1 MEGRIKNRRLQILFL
16 AIAISSSHAQP
27 VVRIS
32 DLTNY
37 DRDLVEV
44 LDTTGLGSVW
54 LLISK
59 KDHITYLNQG
69 DSIIKAY
76 PIVMSDSFM
85 NDKKQQG
92 DLGVPEGVYYITS
105 KPYKDNIAT
114 TFYRFCPL
122 NYPNEQDAEHGLRT
136 GIIDSNQ
143 YRRILSANRR
153 RANRTPPTPLGSA
166 IGIHGSPDH
175 SDTATAV
182 GDYIDSLKLFII
194 WDWTLGCI
202 GFNNY
207 DFKEFIDLIKPWQTP
222 IFIKKETFKDSISE
236 YRKLLGRF

>member
-1 MEGRIKNRRLQILFL
+1 MEGWFKHRGIEILL
-16 AIAISSSHAQP
+16 LMIIASAVSAQP
-27 VVRIS
+27 VVKVS
-32 DLTNY
+32 DLKNY
-37 DRDLVEV
+37 DIDLNQV
-44 LDTTGLGSVW
+44 LDTTSIDSVW

-59 KDHITYLNQG
+59 EDHIAYLAQN
-69 DSIIKAY
+69 DSIIKGY

-85 NDKKQQG
+85 NDKRREG

-105 KPYKDNIAT
+105 KPYMNNIAT

-122 NYPNEQDAEHGLRT
+122 NYPNEEDAREGLRA
-136 GIIDSNQ
+136 GIIDTGQ
-143 YRRILSANRR
+143 YRKIVSANRR
-153 RANRTPPTPLGSA
+153 RASRIPPTPLGSA

-175 SDTATAV
+175 SDTVTAV
-182 GDYIDSLKLFII
+182 GVYNDSLRLFII